1 LRAYALER
9 FHKLCSRFWPQKNAE
24 IAKMSVS
31 LVFFAFFCGYSFI
44 QFALNSG
51 LTPRRLLA
59 ESSHNQ
65 NLKRNDFVLGGSIID
80 SRAKG

>member
-1 LRAYALER
+1 LAAKER
-9 FHKLCSRFWPQKNAE
+9 RDRKDVCFP
-24 IAKMSVS
+24 
-31 LVFFAFFCGYSFI
+31 FFAFFCGYSFI

-65 NLKRNDFVLGGSIID
+65 NLKRNDIVLGGSIID
-80 SRAKG
+80 SRANG